1 MRINT
6 SQITDFIHIETLNG
20 NSCTNAVDK
29 KEEPETMLRKDT
41 AEISA
46 AGKRCL
52 LTGTNLAE
60 GKRLDGWKVTHIQS
74 EKSNSTAKI
83 DRNEPIKVVHIKHE
97 HYLRNAEQ
105 YFGVFEQ
112 YAKGQISEDDFIAYS
127 SAFENIVG
135 STLKTDTKTVAGIEA
150 LVKEMKENISK
161 GISNTP
167 DNLNTELS
175 TGGIKLTWKEL
186 MNLQK
191 TGEYIDKFLCET
203 SPCGYD
209 GYAKIGI
216 ARAYVYKPGLGLTED
231 QIKVLREAVE
241 KKIDKKLENTRL
253 ALEDAAADI
262 QNPMWNGYYIGGTRT
277 MPIASN
283 TKLISE
289 ITEAFSRIDPNDKSS
304 FDAAVDRFQ
313 ELMRPWETTFA
324 SYVARQEPGYASSY
338 VQEKEANS
346 RAGYQAIWNGTY

>member
-1 MRINT
+1 
-6 SQITDFIHIETLNG
+6 
-20 NSCTNAVDK
+20 
-29 KEEPETMLRKDT
+29 
-41 AEISA
+41 
-46 AGKRCL
+46 
-52 LTGTNLAE
+52 
-60 GKRLDGWKVTHIQS
+60 
-74 EKSNSTAKI
+74 
-83 DRNEPIKVVHIKHE
+83 
-97 HYLRNAEQ
+97 
-105 YFGVFEQ
+105 
-112 YAKGQISEDDFIAYS
+112 
-127 SAFENIVG
+127 
-135 STLKTDTKTVAGIEA
+135 
-150 LVKEMKENISK
+150 MKENISK

-313 ELMRPWETTFA
+313 ELMRPWETIFA
-324 SYVARQEPGYASSY
+324 SYVARQEPGYAISY